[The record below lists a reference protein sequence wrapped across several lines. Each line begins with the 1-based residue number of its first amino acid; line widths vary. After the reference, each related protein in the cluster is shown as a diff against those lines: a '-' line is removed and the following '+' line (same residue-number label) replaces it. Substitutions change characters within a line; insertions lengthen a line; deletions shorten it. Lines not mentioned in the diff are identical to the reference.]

1 MSISDSQ
8 LWPIP
13 DYKVGIQPH
22 FLFIITLPYSGST
35 ALAKTLATSESMMLL
50 DEHSGEGQWRIPGLC
65 QKDRWNPEIVINE
78 ESVKATWLSIY
89 QAAKRNNPAID
100 VVVEKSPPNMMRI
113 HQLMSLF
120 DKHSLLA
127 YNRNPY
133 AFCSSSLHRNVIVNN
148 LSHDDRQQGI
158 QIQVKKW
165 IEWSLKI
172 KNLIYE
178 LKMPL
183 LTYEQFCASP
193 ESLFEKLILSDDIK
207 KTINLNKK
215 IKVKDY
221 AAGKIENYNQV
232 QIEKFTDHEISC
244 ITNLLSSHE
253 ELLEFYNYSY
263 L

>member
-120 DKHSLLA
+120 DNHSLLA

-133 AFCSSSLHRNVIVNN
+133 AFCSSSLHRNVIFEN
-148 LSHDDRQQGI
+148 LSNDDRQQHI
-158 QIQVKKW
+158 QVEVKKW
-165 IEWSLKI
+165 IKWSLKV
-172 KNLIYE
+172 KSLIHE
-178 LKMPL
+178 LKIPL

-193 ESLFEKLILSDDIK
+193 ETLFEKLILSHDIK

-221 AAGKIENYNQV
+221 AAAKIENYNQV
-232 QIEKFTDHEISC
+232 QIEKFTDHDISC
-244 ITNLLSSHE
+244 ITDLLSLHE